1 MEKRISYGGQA
12 VIEGVMI
19 RGRDHYSLAVRRPNG
34 NIATESTRL
43 STLYTGRLRNIPLV
57 RGVIVLIET
66 LVIGIQALS
75 RSANIALEEE
85 GQELSSW
92 SMALM
97 LVVSLSIGVRF
108 FGSEHQID

>member
-34 NIATESTRL
+34 SIISKSSRL
-43 STLYTGRLRNIPLV
+43 STLYTGRLRSIPLV

-66 LVIGIQALS
+66 LVIGIEA
-75 RSANIALEEE
+75 
-85 GQELSSW
+85 
-92 SMALM
+92 
-97 LVVSLSIGVRF
+97 
-108 FGSEHQID
+108 